1 MDETRRIVSQTGTPR
16 CAVEGQRRGDE
27 TGPCKVLALRVQDG
41 YDLLPHGLDGMRVHL
56 GRDAARELGDFLTGD
71 AA

>member
-1 MDETRRIVSQTGTPR
+1 MDHEHIISQTRTPR
-16 CAVEGQRRGDE
+16 CAVEGRLVGGGG
-27 TGPCKVLALRVQDG
+27 GPCTLLGLRVKDG